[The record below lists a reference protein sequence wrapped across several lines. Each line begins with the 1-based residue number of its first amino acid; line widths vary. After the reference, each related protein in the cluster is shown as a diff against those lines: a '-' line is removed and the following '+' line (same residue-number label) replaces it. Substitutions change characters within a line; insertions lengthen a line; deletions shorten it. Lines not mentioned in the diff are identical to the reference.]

1 MLGERIYDRGLE
13 LIVIWNGEADRQQT
27 CPSLLE
33 DYPRGST
40 LQPLVVDRVRIRPRK
55 TIKTATEHR
64 VIRRGKP

>member
-13 LIVIWNGEADRQQT
+13 LIVVWSGEADRQQT

-40 LQPLVVDRVRIRPRK
+40 LQSLVTERFRVRPRK
-55 TIKTATEHR
+55 TIKTASEHR
-64 VIRRGKP
+64 VIRKGKP